1 MSNPTFSIL
10 ICTKNRIKDLTLTLN
25 SINYLLENDN
35 VNCVIFDD
43 GSTDGTFNY
52 IKVNFPQI
60 QLQRNEISKGL
71 IFCRNKMLNE
81 TSAQFAISLDDDAHF
96 LTENPLD
103 PIQKYFEKHQQCGL
117 IALRIFWGLVAPE
130 NTISNENP
138 NIVKGFVGCGHVWKM
153 SAWRTIPNYPSW
165 FVFYGEED
173 FAAFQLFKKKLE
185 IHYLPAILVHH
196 RVDVKSRKKNADY
209 ALRLQR
215 SLRAGWYLM
224 FLFYPLAKIP
234 KLLIYSLWIQLK
246 LKVFKG
252 DWRALKAILLALL
265 DLMISIPR
273 IIVNCN
279 RLSHKE
285 YDEYQNI
292 PNAKIYWQPNSMK
305 NEEL

>member
-1 MSNPTFSIL
+1 MSNSTFSIL
-10 ICTKNRIKDLTLTLN
+10 ICTKNRIHDLLLTLN

-81 TSAQFAISLDDDAHF
+81 TKAQFAISLDDDAHF
-96 LTENPLD
+96 LTENPLES
-103 PIQKYFEKHQQCGL
+103 IQKHFENHQECGL
-117 IALRIFWGLVAPE
+117 IALRIFWGLSAPE
-130 NTISNENP
+130 NTISNDNP
-138 NIVKGFVGCGHVWKM
+138 NRVQGFVGCGHAWRM

-165 FVFYGEED
+165 FIFYGEEE
-173 FAAFQLFKKKLE
+173 FASYQLFLKKWE
-185 IHYLPAILVHH
+185 IHYLPEVLVHH

-209 ALRLQR
+209 AIRLQR

-252 DWRALKAILLALL
+252 DWRALKAILLALV

-292 PNAKIYWQPNSMK
+292 PGAKIYWQPNSMK
-305 NEEL
+305 SEEL